1 MDGTV
6 TVGEGTEV
14 EVEHVEALPSGG
26 ARFDVAA
33 DGNTWRI
40 DVTRDGSLDV
50 VTTWADG
57 ELADVPLPEW
67 MDEIVARLQ
76 HA

>member
-1 MDGTV
+1 MVGTV

-26 ARFDVAA
+26 ARFDIAA
-33 DGNTWRI
+33 EGKRWRL
-40 DVTRDGSLDV
+40 DVGRDGSVDV
-50 VTTWADG
+50 VTTWDEG
-57 ELADVPLPEW
+57 QLADVPLPEW
-67 MDEIVARLQ
+67 MDEVVARLQ